1 MSIYIAHHR
10 KKITPLNALDA
21 PNTVQKETSSV
32 YDENSQFACPAHA
45 DCFGTSSISLAQ
57 QQRRCDGRTYWTE
70 TVEQRVDGGW
80 WNEDADVQQLE
91 RPMYTAQTDNPMPVN
106 ASTCTPS
113 SQAYIW
119 LYLSH
124 RANIAQNE
132 ADVSSRGHTS
142 SCHSQ
147 LALQRSWIMTRCNL
161 SVTDFGALANSRLQ

>member
-1 MSIYIAHHR
+1 MLS
-10 KKITPLNALDA
+10 
-21 PNTVQKETSSV
+21 TVQKETSSL

-70 TVEQRVDGGW
+70 TVDGGW

-119 LYLSH
+119 LS
-124 RANIAQNE
+124 
-132 ADVSSRGHTS
+132 VTS
-142 SCHSQ
+142 SQYSSEWSRCVKP
-147 LALQRSWIMTRCNL
+147 RSYFFMPLTTRAAAFMTHCNL
-161 SVTDFGALANSRLQ
+161 SETDFDAPANSSLQ